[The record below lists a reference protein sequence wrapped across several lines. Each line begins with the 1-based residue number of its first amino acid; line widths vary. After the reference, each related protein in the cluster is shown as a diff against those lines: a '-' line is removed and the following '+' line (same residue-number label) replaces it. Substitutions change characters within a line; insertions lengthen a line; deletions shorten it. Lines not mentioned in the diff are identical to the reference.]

1 MASATAQV
9 TIDEV
14 INAVLKYQPHAD
26 VELVRKAYE
35 LANAA
40 HGGQKRASGEDYI
53 IHPLCVAKILT
64 ELQIDST
71 TITAALLHDV
81 VEDTDVTIEDIEKMF
96 NKDVALLVDG
106 VTKLG
111 QIKFSSLE
119 EQQAENLR
127 KMLLAMSKDV
137 RVMII
142 KLCDRL
148 HNMRTAQGW
157 KPQKQLDKAKETMD
171 IYAPIAHRLGMSAI
185 KDELQDISLRILDPV
200 GYEDV
205 RHSIDRNG
213 TAQKFVDSI
222 VKTVKEKLDDFGLK
236 DSTVFGRVKSVY
248 GVYKKV
254 YIQNRDFSEIYDIYA
269 VRIILNTVAE
279 CYNALMLVHDVF
291 KPIPSRFKDYISS
304 PKSNMYQSLHTSV
317 IGKDGIPF
325 EIQIRTWDMHYTA
338 EYGIAAHWKYKEG
351 IQGQDNMEE
360 KLAWVRQLLERQ
372 QDSKDNVE
380 ILAGIKSDLVPDDI
394 FVFTPKGDV
403 INLPAGATVIDFAYA
418 IHSAVGNRMVG
429 AKVNNK
435 IVPID
440 YKVSNGEIVEVI
452 TGPRDKGPSR
462 DWLNI
467 AVTSEAKS
475 KIRSWFKKE
484 RREENIVEG
493 KNILEKELRRNLINV
508 PDDKYD
514 DFMEELAK
522 KQKVNNRE
530 ELYAALGYGGLQAS
544 KVMFKAKEMY
554 DKMQKEVKN
563 SDGEKIVHIK
573 TAPIRRSKSSNGVIV
588 EGLDNC
594 LVKFSKCCNPL
605 PGDEIVGFITRGFG
619 VSIHK
624 KSCVNAQPEN
634 IDEENKARWV
644 NAYWADDI
652 KEDFKASL
660 EIVAMDNGMALAEIS
675 TVLTNLRV
683 PIFELNAKKTADQRT
698 TMNVTI
704 GVANTDHLNS
714 IIQRLNKT
722 KSVISITRN

>member
-1 MASATAQV
+1 MTYEELKKRLKESGKKYDLEM
-9 TIDEV
+9 IDKAYRLANEKHAGV
-14 INAVLKYQPHAD
+14 FRKTGEPYIEHPLAVAGLL
-26 VELVRKAYE
+26 VEL
-35 LANAA
+35 
-40 HGGQKRASGEDYI
+40 GM
-53 IHPLCVAKILT
+53 
-64 ELQIDST
+64 DST
-71 TITAALLHDV
+71 SIAAGILHDV

-222 VKTVKEKLDDFGLK
+222 VKTVKEKLDDFSLK

-530 ELYAALGYGGLQAS
+530 ELYSDLGYGGLQAS

-563 SDGEKIVHIK
+563 SDGEKIVPIK